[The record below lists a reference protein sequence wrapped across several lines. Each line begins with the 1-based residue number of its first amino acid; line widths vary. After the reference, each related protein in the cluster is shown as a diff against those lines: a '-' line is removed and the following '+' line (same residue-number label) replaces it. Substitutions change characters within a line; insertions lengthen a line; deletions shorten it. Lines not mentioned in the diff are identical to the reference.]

1 MKVLVKTP
9 LNTYSGYGNDG
20 VGIVTALQKA
30 GLDVYIQPFDVA
42 PPLPKNVADLLQK
55 RLVAPFDLTIM
66 HTDPSRFELTEEA
79 RACTGMA
86 VAWSMWEYS
95 NLSNMRGVSKFKK
108 SLKHFD
114 VLLGYDDVSLSAMKE
129 RAPVKVK
136 TGVLQGGF
144 WPDYW
149 NEVDR
154 NWHNPEQGFWF
165 IMVGALHIRK
175 DPFAA
180 LQAFNELQNEYPDEM
195 ADVHLALKTNIPGLH
210 PAIEQACKNVK
221 IYYET
226 WDDETL
232 RAFYHSTHCLLS
244 PSRGEGKN
252 MPALEMQST
261 GGVVIATDW
270 GGHKGWLDPQYAYPI
285 NYELRELDPVRYPG
299 NLQARVYI
307 DHLKSQML
315 HVVRNRDEAERKG
328 SLAAQAVRW
337 SHSWDNV
344 MESFF
349 QVVSDLQPNPGQA
362 LNAEYQYLKARNS

>member
-20 VGIVTALQKA
+20 VGIITALERA
-30 GLDVYIQPFDVA
+30 GVDVYVQPFDVA
-42 PPLPKNVADLLQK
+42 PPVPKNVADLLQK

-66 HTDPSRFELTEEA
+66 HTDPSRFELTEAA
-79 RACTGMA
+79 RACTGLA
-86 VAWSMWEYS
+86 VAWSMWEYTS
-95 NLSNMRGVSKFKK
+95 LANLKGKSKFKEN
-108 SLKHFD
+108 LKHFD
-114 VLLGYDDVSLSAMKE
+114 VLLGYDEVSVNAFNE
-129 RAPVKVK
+129 RKPAKVK
-136 TGVLQGGF
+136 TGILQGGF
-144 WPDYW
+144 WPEYW
-149 NEVDR
+149 TERERD
-154 NWHNPEQGFWF
+154 WFTPPHGFWF

-180 LQAFNELQNEYPDEM
+180 LAAFNELQAEYPDEM
-195 ADVHLALKTNIPGLH
+195 EDVHLALKTNCPGLH

-221 IYYET
+221 VYYET

-285 NYELRELDPVRYPG
+285 DYVLREVDPVRAPG
-299 NLQARVYI
+299 CFQARVKI
-307 DHLKSQML
+307 EHLKSQML
-315 HVVRNRDEAERKG
+315 HVVRNRGEAERKG
-328 SLAAQAVRW
+328 HLAAQAVRYT
-337 SHSWDNV
+337 HSWDKV
-344 MESFF
+344 MDDFF
-349 QVVSDLQPNPGQA
+349 QTVADIVPEKGEA
-362 LNAEYQYLKARNS
+362 LNAEYRYLRARNS